1 MKFLPHVSWMRVLEE
16 CERGAFERALS
27 GLRRHAGGAKR
38 KVLAGSYRVP
48 NICGTADQN
57 PIVI

>member
-1 MKFLPHVSWMRVLEE
+1 MSPEG
-16 CERGAFERALS
+16 RGTSL
-27 GLRRHAGGAKR
+27 RHAGGAKR
-38 KVLAGSYRVP
+38 KVLAGSYRVA